1 MPATVLGLPKKY
13 SVGSAHLPPVVC
25 ARGMTVQRIC
35 YGQLPARSVTQV
47 TVPVVV
53 SMVM

>member
-1 MPATVLGLPKKY
+1 MHSTVLALPEKY
-13 SVGSAHLPPVVC
+13 SAGSAHLPPVVC
-25 ARGMTVQRIC
+25 AHGMTSQRIC
-35 YGQLPARSVTQV
+35 NGQMPARSVTQV